1 MAQNDFVFTDKA
13 QYNPAQVEVGFDPVQ
28 AADVTPQMERN
39 REILSDNFKTQQE
52 AEEKN
57 IERDNEAKRL
67 ADDAAATRLMEFSD
81 KLTGLIKTGVG
92 IYKKKKTA
100 ELTIWAL
107 NNRNELL
114 QSYAQKQDLEKKAIE
129 GTSLAHKLASNAKE
143 QGASSE
149 VIKKLE
155 NLGGWQKVVVTR
167 TLLQK
172 AGLNYAGWRAS
183 AEAKEIRLP
192 RLDQTK
198 PKVKGPDGVLNYPLL
213 LGPDGEPQ
221 YFNIVDYQGAA
232 EYAAIVK
239 ELEKEYVGKYAAMGT
254 LADQH
259 ELMYTKIQEHEE
271 ALATANGIEAEQ
283 QLDSERKEGINN
295 QLIMAAN
302 HSPKQFGKKLQELV
316 TIHGDKSTFHSA
328 KGAASNF
335 MIGFKKAV
343 EDGQIPHEKARE
355 LLDKT
360 TIFDK
365 SSNKE
370 VFLKDHP
377 MFKGLIKENDI
388 DTVIQNARSKEHQ
401 KLSLKITNDAKEL
414 ENELLTDMLPKIAK
428 EKGHINES
436 DLLTIKAAWIKDP
449 RGGGAGQPFPPALD
463 NYATVQDQDE
473 NAARALAE
481 RFKENNGGFITK
493 LEASRLPENIR
504 AEYEQAGVI
513 KDNLTPSTS
522 NYVLAE
528 SAINGITKDFYNEFQ
543 PGEGN
548 TTHLR
553 YQTQAK
559 AAYEKQY
566 AKLRGMNLSEDQA
579 HEGAIEHIRDNYKSY
594 AIKPPRGS
602 TTAALTKLTDVGNA
616 LKQNVN
622 TDGQTDFTVK
632 IEGLEHEINQLDKI
646 ATAGGGK
653 LPDIFF
659 NATRDYKM
667 PGGQN
672 AAWALARA
680 QYKAYTGKDLIAPD
694 GVTLQGLNDEQ
705 RALLN
710 QKNTNA
716 GTNRVIIE
724 TGEVTGDGGEAK
736 ETSEMNQNDFLT
748 LLESPYK
755 DTPLSNYFYDN
766 KLGGKP
772 YTLGDVVFAK
782 NDNNKLSNAG
792 QYSLSASQITEGA
805 KELGLDLNETEF
817 TLDIE
822 RQIFLNRLT
831 NKLRHNNNK
840 YAGLT
845 ERFPALSI
853 LNTEQLQRWD
863 AIVDAEDNSKV
874 AQGPF
879 NKSSNIL
886 PNLIN
891 IK

>member
-1 MAQNDFVFTDKA
+1 VANNDFVFTDKA

-39 REILSDNFKTQQE
+39 REILSDNFKTHQE

-81 KLTGLIKTGVG
+81 KLTGLIKTGIG

-107 NNRNELL
+107 NNKQELLKSYALRNELE
-114 QSYAQKQDLEKKAIE
+114 DKAIQ
-129 GTSLAHKLASNAKE
+129 GTSLAHGLASNAKE
-143 QGASSE
+143 QGANSE

-155 NLGGWQKVVVTR
+155 SLGGWQKVVVSR
-167 TLLQK
+167 VLLQK
-172 AGLNYAGWRAS
+172 AGINYANFRGS
-183 AEAKEIRLP
+183 AEAKEIQLP
-192 RLDQTK
+192 RLDA
-198 PKVKGPDGVLNYPLL
+198 DGQPT
-213 LGPDGEPQ
+213 GEH
-221 YFNIVDYQGAA
+221 YNIVSARGPA
-232 EYAAIVK
+232 EQAAIIK
-239 ELEKEYVGKYAAMGT
+239 AIQTTYVGKYADLGT

-259 ELMYTKIQEHEE
+259 ELMWSKIEEHEDSIT
-271 ALATANGIEAEQ
+271 AANGLQAQQ
-283 QLDSERKEGINN
+283 QLESERKENINN
-295 QLIMAAN
+295 QILMAAN

-316 TIHGDKSTFHSA
+316 TIYAPTFNGA

-335 MIGFKKAV
+335 MIGFKKAI
-343 EDGQIPHEKARE
+343 EDGQIPHDKARE

-388 DTVIQNARSKEHQ
+388 DTVIQAARSKEHE
-401 KLSLKITNDAKEL
+401 KLTLKITNDAKEL

-436 DLLTIKAAWIKDP
+436 DLLTIKAAWMKDP

-463 NYATVQDQDE
+463 DYATVQDQDE

-493 LEASRLPENIR
+493 LEASRLPEKIR
-504 AEYEQAGVI
+504 AEYETAGVI

-522 NYVLAE
+522 DLTEAE
-528 SAINGITKDFYNEFQ
+528 QEINGLAKDYYEGYD
-543 PGEGN
+543 PGSPN
-548 TTHLR
+548 SVQTQYLR
-553 YQTQAK
+553 QAK

-579 HEGAIEHIRDNYKSY
+579 HAGALQHIKDHYKSY
-594 AIKPPRGS
+594 ATPPPRGS

-755 DTPLSNYFYDN
+755 DTQITDIYNKEKVTIESMIDAKGFNKQGRLSGHY
-766 KLGGKP
+766 
-772 YTLGDVVFAK
+772 
-782 NDNNKLSNAG
+782 
-792 QYSLSASQITEGA
+792 QLSASQLKAGIE
-805 KELGLDLNETEF
+805 DLKKQGVEIDINGPY